1 METTAYDRGVT
12 RVLLAE
18 DDLAIAEPLARALDR
33 EGYEVNHCATGQ
45 EAIDAAPEAD
55 FVVLDLGLPDI
66 DGLDVCRAIRNQGLT
81 IPVLI
86 LTARAEE
93 VDLVVGLDAGA
104 DEYVTKP
111 FRLVA
116 FLSLLCGLLRH
127 AGGERHYEDA
137 L

>member
-33 EGYEVNHCATGQ
+33 EGYEVNHCASGQ
-45 EAIDAAPEAD
+45 EAIDAAPEAA

-66 DGLDVCRAIRNQGLT
+66 DGLAVCRAIRNQGPT

-86 LTARAEE
+86 MTARAEG
-93 VDLVVGLDAGA
+93 VALVVGLDAGPN
-104 DEYVTKP
+104 EYVTQP
-111 FRLVA
+111 FRPA
-116 FLSLLCGLLRH
+116 EWHARRGGLL
-127 AGGERHYEDA
+127 
-137 L
+137 